1 MPQRLCVWPL
11 LPTSFLPRPKL
22 SVQQPGAVLAH
33 GHSGFVV
40 LFFLA
45 LLQLCSATPES
56 KAWPS
61 KFRCITTGCPGCL
74 HSPLC
79 PGQHLPPTLCPRDWP
94 SVLPP
99 FSLHL
104 GLALRMG
111 WEAWE
116 RLGDGGRE

>member
-1 MPQRLCVWPL
+1 MASAANL
-11 LPTSFLPRPKL
+11 LLTHPKL

-45 LLQLCSATPES
+45 LLQLCSATQES

-74 HSPLC
+74 HSLLC
-79 PGQHLPPTLCPRDWP
+79 PGQHCPPSHP
-94 SVLPP
+94 S
-99 FSLHL
+99 L
-104 GLALRMG
+104 GFG
-111 WEAWE
+111 
-116 RLGDGGRE
+116 LGDRVGGLGEIGRWRQRVS